1 MVIPVRECISKVTNT
16 LYHVCIYFCYSCCFQ
31 RRVSLIDRMSRQNNR
46 RDSSLEIRNRARARK
61 SNKVKLYISCFGS
74 KLNQVHVGTDPL
86 RIEEAVSTFIAYYNS
101 RNSIE
106 SINPTCLGGPRI
118 MKTYRQGAR
127 EFDQQKYGMYAVF
140 LMHTRKRV

>member
-1 MVIPVRECISKVTNT
+1 M
-16 LYHVCIYFCYSCCFQ
+16 
-31 RRVSLIDRMSRQNNR
+31 SLIDSMSRQNNR

-61 SNKVKLYISCFGS
+61 SNKVKLYISCFGG

-86 RIEEAVSTFIAYYNS
+86 RIEEAVSTFNAYYNS

-118 MKTYRQGAR
+118 MKTYRQGAK
-127 EFDQQKYGMYAVF
+127 ESDQQKYGMYAVF